1 MLTGLSFQNLGSS
14 VQKGLP
20 FKMDVQVF
28 KRGVQELTGVV
39 FQNGWS
45 SVQKGCSSIQ
55 KECSR
60 VQQGVPFKMGVQVL
74 KRGVKEFNRGCL
86 SKWVFKCSMGV
97 QELN

>member
-1 MLTGLSFQNLGSS
+1 MLTGLSFQNVCSS

-45 SVQKGCSSIQ
+45 SVQK
-55 KECSR
+55 ECSR

-74 KRGVKEFNRGCL
+74 KMGVKKLNRGRL
-86 SKWVFKCSMGV
+86 SKWVFKCPTGV

>member
-1 MLTGLSFQNLGSS
+1 M
-14 VQKGLP
+14 
-20 FKMDVQVF
+20 F

-45 SVQKGCSSIQ
+45 SVQ

>member
-1 MLTGLSFQNLGSS
+1 MLTGLSFQNVCSS

-45 SVQKGCSSIQ
+45 SVQ